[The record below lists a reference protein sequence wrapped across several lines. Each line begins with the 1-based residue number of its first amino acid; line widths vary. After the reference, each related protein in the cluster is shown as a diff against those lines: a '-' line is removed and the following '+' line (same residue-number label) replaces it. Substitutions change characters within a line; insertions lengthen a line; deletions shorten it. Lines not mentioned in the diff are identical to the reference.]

1 MRDCLTALSSTGI
14 IAVARIDDSIDA
26 LSVVEA
32 LLEGGIP
39 LVEFAFSHRSAL
51 HSIERATQKF
61 DGTALIGA
69 GTVLD
74 SETARAAII
83 AGAEFVV
90 TPSLNCSVIE
100 TCRRYSIPVFAGAL
114 TPSEIM
120 RAWETGADVIKVF
133 PANVF
138 GPRYLHDLQGP
149 FPQVRLMPT
158 GGVAVH
164 NVGEYLRAGAFA
176 VCAGGSLV
184 SPSAVRQRNWP
195 EITARAKEFVAA
207 VKATRQVSSDKV

>member
-1 MRDCLTALSSTGI
+1 MMRDWLTPLTSTGI
-14 IAVARIDDSIDA
+14 IAVARIEDSGDA
-26 LSVVEA
+26 LSLVEA
-32 LLEGGIP
+32 LLDGGIP

-51 HSIERATQKF
+51 QSIERATQEF
-61 DGTALIGA
+61 AGSALIGA

-74 SETARAAII
+74 SETARAAIL

-100 TCRRYSIPVFAGAL
+100 TCRRYSIPVFVGAL
-114 TPSEIM
+114 TPTEIIK
-120 RAWETGADVIKVF
+120 AWEMGADVIKVF

-138 GPRYLHDLQGP
+138 GPHYLNDMKGP

-158 GGVAVH
+158 GGVDAH
-164 NVGEYLRAGAFA
+164 NAGEYLRAGAVA

-184 SPSAVRQRNWP
+184 PTSAVRQRNWS
-195 EITARAKEFVAA
+195 EITTRAKEFVAA
-207 VKATRQVSSDKV
+207 VKAARQGFSD